1 MSKAGD
7 NEKLFKS
14 LINKQFNFVL
24 DGKQTFKDDSVSISV
39 DESIIDVNHKI
50 LIEIDSGNYAKLLVG
65 QYTLLNT
72 LIEDRKNYT
81 FIIIHYYKNSN
92 GKLYNSER
100 TRKNIELVNKK
111 IFNHK
116 GIKFKCF
123 NVLEFKNII
132 KNLSDINE
140 LKNMLR

>member
-14 LINKQFNFVL
+14 LINEKYNFVL
-24 DGKQTFKDDSVSISV
+24 DGKQTFKDNGVSISV
-39 DESIIDVNHKI
+39 DESIIEVDHKI

-81 FIIIHYYKNSN
+81 FIIVHYYKNSK
-92 GKLYNSER
+92 GEFYNSER
-100 TRKNIELVNKK
+100 TRKNLELVNKK
-111 IFNHK
+111 VFKNK
-116 GIKFKCF
+116 GIKFKCY
-123 NVLEFKNII
+123 NVLEFENFINNI
-132 KNLSDINE
+132 SDINE
-140 LKNMLR
+140 LKNMLK